1 MRRRSLRL
9 LSKVVVRAW
18 GKLLRRNLLTRIRLL
33 RLMMVCWLVVLLHRR
48 RLLVGV
54 VRMMVSRL
62 GRYKVPVALVQM
74 RLLRWILL
82 LLLLGL
88 RLEEMI
94 CPHRLHHRLLLRCHR
109 LRTLGS
115 SGVSPIAPVVTPA
128 IGIVVVGKCC

>member
-33 RLMMVCWLVVLLHRR
+33 RQMMVGWLVVLRR

-54 VRMMVSRL
+54 VRMMESWL

>member
-1 MRRRSLRL
+1 M

-18 GKLLRRNLLTRIRLL
+18 CKLLRRYLLTRIRLL
-33 RLMMVCWLVVLLHRR
+33 RLMMVGCLVVLRR

-94 CPHRLHHRLLLRCHR
+94 CSHRLHHRLLLLRCHR

-115 SGVSPIAPVVTPA
+115 AGVSPIAPVVTPT

>member
-1 MRRRSLRL
+1 M

-18 GKLLRRNLLTRIRLL
+18 CKLLRRYLLTRIRLL
-33 RLMMVCWLVVLLHRR
+33 RLMMVGWLVVLLLHRR
-48 RLLVGV
+48 RLLVCV

-94 CPHRLHHRLLLRCHR
+94 CSHRLHHRLLLLRCHR

-115 SGVSPIAPVVTPA
+115 AGVSPIAPVVTPA